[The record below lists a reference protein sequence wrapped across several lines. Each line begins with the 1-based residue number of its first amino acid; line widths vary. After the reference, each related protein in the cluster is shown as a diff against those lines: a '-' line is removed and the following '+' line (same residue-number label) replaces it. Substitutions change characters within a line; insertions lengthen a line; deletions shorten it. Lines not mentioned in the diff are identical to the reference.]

1 MKSTGVVRKLDKLGR
16 IVIPIEMRK
25 TLDINLQDPL
35 EIFSEG
41 NNIILRKYAPGCVF
55 CGEVNNTIQYKG
67 KLVCQNCVNQ
77 LQPTGQPLEG

>member
-67 KLVCQNCVNQ
+67 KLVCQDCMNQ
-77 LQPTGQPLEG
+77 LRPIGQPLEG

>member
-41 NNIILRKYAPGCVF
+41 NSIILRKYAPGCVF
-55 CGEVNNTIQYKG
+55 CGEVSNTIQYKG
-67 KLVCQNCVNQ
+67 KLVCQNCLNQ
-77 LQPTGQPLEG
+77 LMSTGQPLEG